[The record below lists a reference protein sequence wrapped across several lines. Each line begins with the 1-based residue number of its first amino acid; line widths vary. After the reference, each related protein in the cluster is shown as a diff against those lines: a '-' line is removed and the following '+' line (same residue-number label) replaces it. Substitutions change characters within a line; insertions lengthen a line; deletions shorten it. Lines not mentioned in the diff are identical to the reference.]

1 MSNPPVHLV
10 SEGEWNSKWREPPPS
25 IHPPLDGEVQRCNSI
40 LKVLPVTSST
50 QGWSTVDPKAECPE
64 RPLKLLGSTGLF
76 QPSQNLCRARGY
88 QNHDM
93 HSVSSR
99 SQWPAPFSKALLQ
112 EGNGASES
120 CHSNVGIC
128 QDWHEG
134 TDRRH
139 ISKFR
144 IVLNH
149 ATCEMCS
156 VDASD
161 VFRWVY
167 KWADEHFN
175 FNWFLH
181 IFQSWL
187 WSVSSSRWCSNIM
200 NTKASCPLQL
210 VATVSSHSPELR
222 QNMLPMT
229 LDWKKFLRNHRIK
242 VLAVR
247 MQLEN
252 CKAGAEKNG

>member
-50 QGWSTVDPKAECPE
+50 QGWSTVDPKDTPKQNAQKDLSNFLAPRVCFNL
-64 RPLKLLGSTGLF
+64 RK
-76 QPSQNLCRARGY
+76 NLCRARGY

-93 HSVSSR
+93 HSVSSW

-167 KWADEHFN
+167 QWADEHFN

-187 WSVSSSRWCSNIM
+187 WSVSSSRWCSM
-200 NTKASCPLQL
+200 SWTRRQAAPCSSLQ
-210 VATVSSHSPELR
+210 V
-222 QNMLPMT
+222 
-229 LDWKKFLRNHRIK
+229 
-242 VLAVR
+242 
-247 MQLEN
+247 
-252 CKAGAEKNG
+252 

>member
-1 MSNPPVHLV
+1 MCSGACFPVLV
-10 SEGEWNSKWREPPPS
+10 SKLIQSYSDNVQPS
-25 IHPPLDGEVQRCNSI
+25 GSSCVRGRVKFKVKRTTAQHPPTPWWWGPEMQQHPQGLACHKFNSGVEHRWPQRY
-40 LKVLPVTSST
+40 
-50 QGWSTVDPKAECPE
+50 PKAECPE

-76 QPSQNLCRARGY
+76 QPSQNLCWTRGY

-93 HSVSSR
+93 HSVSSW

-134 TDRRH
+134 TDWRH

-161 VFRWVY
+161 VFPWVY
-167 KWADEHFN
+167 QWADEHFN

-187 WSVSSSRWCSNIM
+187 WSVSSSRWCSM
-200 NTKASCPLQL
+200 SWTRRQAAPCSSLQ
-210 VATVSSHSPELR
+210 V
-222 QNMLPMT
+222 
-229 LDWKKFLRNHRIK
+229 
-242 VLAVR
+242 
-247 MQLEN
+247 
-252 CKAGAEKNG
+252 